1 MIALTKPEKKILF
14 AVLSILTALCT
25 MAYIAHLKSQRL
37 IRSSEAIEQSEEI
50 KYHIKEVLGGS
61 VDMEFGVKGYVM
73 TGDESYMEPANQ
85 SIASLFLHLH
95 ELSAA
100 PGMTEEQRNHIDELS
115 KLVDEKSTI
124 DTRTIEL
131 RRQRGMK
138 DAIDFITQ
146 GKEKDLMTQIR
157 GITGTMLQDEDFRLA
172 KLKVENRKAILHF
185 AVTFYFLLIKIGITV
200 GTVVFLLILYFRNR
214 RRSEK
219 VLKENQE
226 LFHDILDHS
235 DSIIS
240 IKDLTGRYV
249 LINQAF
255 ENQFKIQKEDAVG
268 KTAFDLFDRD
278 AAEHIRNTDLEI
290 IRILRQKK
298 FEEIIPRD
306 TDVIHY
312 SSLKF
317 PLFDTNLIPYA
328 ICSISTDETE
338 KTQNENLHRDQMNRI
353 LDLFNNA
360 PCGYQATD
368 DNGII
373 IEINDTLLRWLGY
386 TREEVIGKLPVKEI
400 ISPENQHQFIYYFP
414 RIRSGEIKSIF
425 DLEIIYIRKDRTKLS
440 VIANTMAQYDEH
452 GNFLYTRTSVFDISY
467 RKRVEEVATK
477 N

>member
-1 MIALTKPEKKILF
+1 
-14 AVLSILTALCT
+14 
-25 MAYIAHLKSQRL
+25 
-37 IRSSEAIEQSEEI
+37 
-50 KYHIKEVLGGS
+50 
-61 VDMEFGVKGYVM
+61 
-73 TGDESYMEPANQ
+73 
-85 SIASLFLHLH
+85 
-95 ELSAA
+95 
-100 PGMTEEQRNHIDELS
+100 
-115 KLVDEKSTI
+115 
-124 DTRTIEL
+124 
-131 RRQRGMK
+131 
-138 DAIDFITQ
+138 
-146 GKEKDLMTQIR
+146 
-157 GITGTMLQDEDFRLA
+157 
-172 KLKVENRKAILHF
+172 
-185 AVTFYFLLIKIGITV
+185 
-200 GTVVFLLILYFRNR
+200 
-214 RRSEK
+214 
-219 VLKENQE
+219 ENQE